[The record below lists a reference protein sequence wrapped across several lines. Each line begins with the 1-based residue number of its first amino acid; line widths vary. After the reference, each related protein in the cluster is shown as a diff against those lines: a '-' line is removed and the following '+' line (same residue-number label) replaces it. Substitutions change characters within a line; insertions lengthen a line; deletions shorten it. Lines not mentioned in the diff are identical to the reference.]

1 MAARASGASPCSS
14 RAGKAGERVGHPA
27 GDEGAHV
34 RRLVRANVH
43 SAALVGGEDPQGA
56 AGAVDR
62 LILGAVP
69 ALRSGHG
76 QSALGAGSLVG
87 GIIGQLG
94 RPHLDCGELLGLAAG
109 GALGASVAAA
119 RFRQNQQRN

>member
-1 MAARASGASPCSS
+1 M
-14 RAGKAGERVGHPA
+14 
-27 GDEGAHV
+27 

-76 QSALGAGSLVG
+76 LSALGASSLVG

-94 RPHLDCGELLGLAAG
+94 RPISAGANFWAWRLEARLAPRSPPRG
-109 GALGASVAAA
+109 FGRTSNRTDA
-119 RFRQNQQRN
+119 RLCPVGRREQ